1 MESLSNATN
10 TSSSALERARDQQ
23 RITDDLLAAVNESRR
38 LADDAISNA
47 ERILVEAEQ
56 TLNTL
61 RGESGQCFGAFP
73 VINADTLSANFCCL

>member
-10 TSSSALERARDQQ
+10 ASSWALEGARDQQ
-23 RITDDLLAAVNESRR
+23 RVTDDLLAAVNESRR

-47 ERILVEAEQ
+47 ERTLSEAEQ

-61 RGESGQCFGAFP
+61 RGELLLRRKVELQQVEDS
-73 VINADTLSANFCCL
+73 

>member
-10 TSSSALERARDQQ
+10 ASSWALEGARDQQ
-23 RITDDLLAAVNESRR
+23 RVTDDLLAAVNESRR

-47 ERILVEAEQ
+47 ERTLSEAEQ

-61 RGESGQCFGAFP
+61 RGELLLRRKVELQQVEDP
-73 VINADTLSANFCCL
+73 